1 MVKVVECF
9 DEQVLK
15 VSYLEVTLYLALK
28 ENLRAM
34 RTVKWYKPFQKVKR
48 VKRIRRAIRNYVEGK
63 DLIYHGGS
71 STNLHARASSR
82 SLGSLD
88 TSATGSVSTA
98 TFDAHIDFLNDQS
111 ESDEEQHSKS
121 DTEDNIEDLPWMND
135 IRDFLRSD
143 RRLKNIISISPDN
156 PGKVIDFLQLVCHKG
171 LYHDCQNHHSLT

>member
-1 MVKVVECF
+1 
-9 DEQVLK
+9 
-15 VSYLEVTLYLALK
+15 
-28 ENLRAM
+28 M
-34 RTVKWYKPFQKVKR
+34 RTVKWYKPFQRVKR
-48 VKRIRRAIRNYVEGK
+48 VKRIRRAIRNYVVSILQFSLVAGMTPGSFDQEGK

-82 SLGSLD
+82 SLRSLD

-111 ESDEEQHSKS
+111 ESDEEQRSKS
-121 DTEDNIEDLPWMND
+121 DAEDNIEDLPWMND

-171 LYHDCQNHHSLT
+171 LYHDC